1 MNANIQKI
9 TDESIKK
16 VISEMDLVPTDRN
29 GEPNLV
35 NNQSLNVWRM
45 IYRLMDNV
53 KVKMDADYQAKNGRM
68 AVKDAKDA
76 IEYIN
81 NAINNILRNTI
92 Q

>member
-1 MNANIQKI
+1 MQTFKKI
-9 TDESIKK
+9 IDESIKK

-35 NNQSLNVWRM
+35 NNQSLNAWRM
-45 IYRLMDNV
+45 IYRF